1 MLSCLLDQQ
10 GQPLAI
16 TVLLTRLAALLLCC
30 FAALVLW
37 CFGALVLH
45 GFHKGVFEPHLA
57 PPVWVSGVTVSKSTQ
72 TEIHILWVLDDG
84 S

>member
-16 TVLLTRLAALLLCC
+16 TVLLTRLAALLLC
-30 FAALVLW
+30 

>member
-16 TVLLTRLAALLLCC
+16 TVLLTRLAALLL
-30 FAALVLW
+30 W

-57 PPVWVSGVTVSKSTQ
+57 PPCVGIWCNGFQEYPNRDPHFVGT
-72 TEIHILWVLDDG
+72 
-84 S
+84 